1 MNHRSSITQL
11 SLIILFLAA
20 SCVSKDKKVED
31 SISSQ
36 ASTKTLVSIF
46 EVDNKK
52 IDLAYIQ
59 SGCDVINSIQDEIPQ
74 NFLYVDFFHT
84 YLKFKSY
91 QPKYLEHF
99 ACRQKLENQAYYFL
113 SLDREPLAK
122 IDYRSNIEA
131 YTLHREIVRNLN
143 KIINLTKN
151 SEGKMLN
158 ISGILDGKLFDSSD
172 ENLLKQISSQKFHL
186 KFYSSFDEKTATYSE
201 FYIPLKNYRAIKQY
215 LAALNKSDGK
225 NVEGGSNF
233 VIAFSSMIH
242 LLSNEVAKN
251 QEFAW
256 IKEISATPYYSV
268 THPLNRFMTKDKI
281 INDQL
286 IMIGYSYNFRLLQG
300 GELLAKIMKES
311 KMLPKTF
318 SIMPMIEKSLRSGS
332 KEYCGTIRYKED
344 LVIAAKLHSQKL
356 RLPKSF
362 LKYCFEKLPMRAPAN
377 QNQKPFKTK
386 ETRNIAL

>member
-1 MNHRSSITQL
+1 
-11 SLIILFLAA
+11 
-20 SCVSKDKKVED
+20 
-31 SISSQ
+31 
-36 ASTKTLVSIF
+36 
-46 EVDNKK
+46 
-52 IDLAYIQ
+52 
-59 SGCDVINSIQDEIPQ
+59 
-74 NFLYVDFFHT
+74 
-84 YLKFKSY
+84 
-91 QPKYLEHF
+91 
-99 ACRQKLENQAYYFL
+99 
-113 SLDREPLAK
+113 
-122 IDYRSNIEA
+122 
-131 YTLHREIVRNLN
+131 
-143 KIINLTKN
+143 
-151 SEGKMLN
+151 
-158 ISGILDGKLFDSSD
+158 
-172 ENLLKQISSQKFHL
+172 
-186 KFYSSFDEKTATYSE
+186 
-201 FYIPLKNYRAIKQY
+201 
-215 LAALNKSDGK
+215 
-225 NVEGGSNF
+225 
-233 VIAFSSMIH
+233 MIH

-386 ETRNIAL
+386 ETRNMPMIRGYGDVKALPIVALELRQQI